1 MNTPEQI
8 LHDRVNLVRFVRR
21 LDKSVKESD
30 WSSGRRTIL
39 WLKSQGLLQV
49 GTFLQFT
56 PG

>member
-21 LDKSVKESD
+21 LDKSVNESD
-30 WSSGRRTIL
+30 WSSGPRTTL

-49 GTFLQFT
+49 SSFLHFT